1 MKMKARNKILLLAL
15 CMAALIAVSVIG
27 TMAYL
32 TSTKTVT
39 NTFTVGKVEIT
50 LDEAKVGTDG
60 KAITGD
66 KAERV
71 MENSYKLMPN
81 GKYDKDP
88 TVTVKAGSEESYVR
102 ILVTATFDKELDYS
116 KVPAELDKIFTGYS
130 SKWVRVGEPAISTKT
145 DGEGENAKT
154 VSVITYEY
162 RYDEKDTKSTNATVS
177 ATNADKK
184 LDALF
189 TKVEIPSTYTND
201 DLAAIGGMTIK
212 IVAEA
217 IQADGF
223 ADANA
228 AWAAFN

>member
-1 MKMKARNKILLLAL
+1 MKARNKILLLAL
-15 CMAALIAVSVIG
+15 CMAALIAVSVLG

-50 LDEAKVGTDG
+50 LDEARVGADG
-60 KAITGD
+60 RALTGD

-71 MENSYKLMPN
+71 TENTYKLMPN
-81 GKYDKDP
+81 GTYDKDP

-102 ILVTATFDKELDYS
+102 ILVTATFDKVLDYE
-116 KVPAELDKIFTGYS
+116 KVPSNLNGIFTGYS
-130 SKWVRVGEPAISTKT
+130 SKWVRVGEPAQSTKT
-145 DGEGENAKT
+145 VGEGDDAKT

-162 RYDEKDTKSTNATVS
+162 RYDVKDTKNTNATVP
-177 ATNADKK
+177 AADEDNK

-201 DLAAIGGMTIK
+201 DLAAIGGMTIS

-223 ADANA
+223 EDANA
-228 AWAAFN
+228 AWAAFGN

>member
-1 MKMKARNKILLLAL
+1 MKTRNKIMLLAL
-15 CMAALIAVSVIG
+15 CMVALIAVSVLG

-60 KAITGD
+60 KALTGD
-66 KAERV
+66 EAVRV
-71 MENSYKLMPN
+71 MANTYKLMPN

-102 ILVTATFDKELDYS
+102 ILVTATFDKELDYT
-116 KVPAELDKIFTGYS
+116 KVPSNLDEIFTGYS
-130 SKWVRVGEPAISTKT
+130 SKWVRVGEPKTSTTTNDK
-145 DGEGENAKT
+145 GVK

-162 RYDEKDTKSTNATVS
+162 RYDTNDTKKTDATVP
-177 ATNADKK
+177 ATNVDNK
-184 LDALF
+184 LDPLF

-201 DLAAIGGMTIK
+201 DLAAIGGMTIS

-223 ADANA
+223 TNADA